1 MEDPENQEQVM
12 APDGAGGFL
21 KEILNDGKKWR
32 EEERRRSYK
41 DRGLWGEMNIRN
53 GESRILGKPRD
64 AR

>member
-1 MEDPENQEQVM
+1 M